1 MQLLLAESMEMGV
14 EEMEAVM
21 GEVKVLGISKMLHI
35 GKIINKQFDEEWI
48 SLSKILLLYI

>member
-21 GEVKVLGISKMLHI
+21 GEVKALGISKMLHI
-35 GKIINKQFDEEWI
+35 GKIITKQFDEEWI
-48 SLSKILLLYI
+48 ILSKMLVHV

>member
-48 SLSKILLLYI
+48 SLSKILYI